1 MSLQT
6 TILTK
11 KEIEEIVKNNISKE
25 LSVVYSQLQKLR
37 NEVIDLNDVAKVLA
51 RSKL

>member
-1 MSLQT
+1 MSIQAN
-6 TILTK
+6 ILTK
-11 KEIEEIVKNNISKE
+11 KEIETIVKEKLSKE

-37 NEVIDLNDVAKVLA
+37 EQNTDINDIIKVLS